1 MDNRIR
7 VSMLHPC
14 RRPRARGRLPTLAF
28 GNFARGLRMYD
39 FFRYANRPG
48 DFRRDFL
55 AFGDPNN
62 TARLT
67 ATFLFGMAFYLYR
80 EEIRYSHYTAAAAAV
95 LLIASANFPAITEL
109 AMATLGGYLIFWFAL
124 RFRPSRISLWANE
137 TDLSYGIYLYAFPVQ
152 ATLTFAISR
161 WLSSLMLSLI
171 ALVIS
176 AIVAYFSWRFIE
188 KPALRLAHPGRL
200 ADASLAVS
208 KAARQPTPVG

>member
-1 MDNRIR
+1 MIF
-7 VSMLHPC
+7 SGMQI
-14 RRPRARGRLPTLAF
+14 A
-28 GNFARGLRMYD
+28 
-39 FFRYANRPG
+39 PG
-48 DFRRDFL
+48 TSGAIFL

-67 ATFLFGMAFYLYR
+67 ATFLFGIAFYLYR
-80 EEIRYSHYTAAAAAV
+80 EEIHSHYTAAAAAV

-171 ALVIS
+171 ALAIS
-176 AIVAYFSWRFIE
+176 AIVADSVGNSLRARRSDWLI
-188 KPALRLAHPGRL
+188 PA
-200 ADASLAVS
+200 V
-208 KAARQPTPVG
+208 